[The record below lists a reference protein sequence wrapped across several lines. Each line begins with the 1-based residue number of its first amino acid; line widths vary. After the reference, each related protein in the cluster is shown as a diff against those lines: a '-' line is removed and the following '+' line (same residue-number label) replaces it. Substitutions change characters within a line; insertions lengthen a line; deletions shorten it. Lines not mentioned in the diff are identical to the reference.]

1 MVTRKTLFVLYLLS
15 IDGNVCQQAV
25 FFFVQFLHAGCSSSY
40 TSLKG
45 VSSYHG
51 TLYLKVI
58 TVIYVHEVI

>member
-1 MVTRKTLFVLYLLS
+1 MCVNKLFFL
-15 IDGNVCQQAV
+15 
-25 FFFVQFLHAGCSSSY
+25 VQFLHAGCSSSY

-58 TVIYVHEVI
+58 TVIYVYEVI